1 MMSDTQYKASAGQPF
16 RPPDAELWNAMVDA
30 GAAYRDQR
38 LSVNGGGLLPRR
50 QTDVIKVKN
59 ESGGPRE
66 RGEILGDF
74 SRLLSEVNTE
84 YLWVRGNQPVIAKP
98 WGFLVRA
105 VDDGEIGEVQVSGVG
120 VAKVELLSATH
131 QFATLKPNS
140 YLLQSADSGPV
151 ELIYRPNNSGGT
163 RALCI
168 AVFRSGSS
176 TTFYAATMKEPWSGL
191 AALCDIKSI
200 DGATVT
206 DTGEDAI
213 VYDPLGTF
221 ADLTTGDT
229 MEIKSVGGKYYTNQ
243 APCPA

>member
-1 MMSDTQYKASAGQPF
+1 MSDTQYKASAGQPF

-59 ESGGPRE
+59 ESGQPRA

-74 SRLLSEVNTE
+74 SKLLSEVNSE
-84 YLWVRGNQPVIAKP
+84 HLWLRGKKAVADKP
-98 WGFLVRA
+98 WGFLLKPLD
-105 VDDGEIGEVQVSGVG
+105 VDEVGEIQVSGVG
-120 VAKVELLSATH
+120 VAKLELLSDTH
-131 QFATLKPNS
+131 QFAELKTDS
-140 YLLQSADSGPV
+140 YLLRSAASGPV
-151 ELIYRPNNSGGT
+151 EIVYRPTVPSGT
-163 RALCI
+163 LALCI
-168 AVFRSGSS
+168 VVFRGGTS
-176 TTFYAATMKEPWSGL
+176 TTFYAATMKEAWSGRQ
-191 AALCDIKSI
+191 ALCDIKSI
-200 DGATVT
+200 DGVTVT